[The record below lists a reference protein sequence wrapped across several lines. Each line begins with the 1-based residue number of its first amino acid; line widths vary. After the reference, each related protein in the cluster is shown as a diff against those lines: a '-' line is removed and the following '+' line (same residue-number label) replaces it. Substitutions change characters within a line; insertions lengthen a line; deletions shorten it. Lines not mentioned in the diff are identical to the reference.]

1 MFPNFGKAYIEAI
14 CQYYNLNAN
23 NSNIENELQRIVS
36 IILNNQLPQELLNM
50 NQAAQTLRELYVG
63 IRADW

>member
-63 IRADW
+63 IRVDW